1 MKTFLPSLLLSVTL
15 LAPTAWADPE
25 VHLLWSPESARVLES
40 HAAVVAT
47 PVELPANA
55 VWWKWDRVEAQQAI
69 KKVYP
74 QDRTVITAIKV
85 ERSAGSEVSEVDLR
99 ESLSRSR
106 EKQNPQR

>member
-1 MKTFLPSLLLSVTL
+1 MKTFLSTLLLSLTL
-15 LAPTAWADPE
+15 LAPAAWAEPE
-25 VHLLWSPESARVLES
+25 IHLLWSPESARVLES

-47 PVELPANA
+47 PVEVPANA

-74 QDRTVITAIKV
+74 QERTVIAPIKV
-85 ERSAGSEVSEVDLR
+85 ERAAGSEVSEVDLR

-106 EKQNPQR
+106 QKQDL